1 MAFLVL
7 FFALVTAATV
17 DTQSEG
23 APTNDEAQPS
33 SACRYDLA
41 IRTSNAARSWND
53 FEFDTQKPGGPMW
66 YNSRGCYVQAVEAAR
81 DYLATGPLLTTRQHA
96 ITTFH
101 MSRNLARSG
110 ADAGTR
116 AAAALL
122 AAASRR
128 ADQAPDAALDW
139 NTYVT
144 GFTAYLTGD
153 RVTLERAR
161 DALIAAGGEGNMTN
175 AAVLARAARCIERPF
190 LDVETSEECSVKQP
204 DRTIPSDYDDAA
216 ASHHAPW
223 SCINDKD
230 CVREV
235 VRAAPSPLRGRGLRS
250 LMSEA
255 N

>member
-1 MAFLVL
+1 MAFLAL
-7 FFALVTAATV
+7 FFALVTVATV
-17 DTQSEG
+17 DTQSEA
-23 APTNDEAQPS
+23 APASDEVRPS

-41 IRTSNAARSWND
+41 VRTSNAARSWND

-110 ADAGTR
+110 ADSGTR

-128 ADQAPDAALDW
+128 ADQPPDAALDW

-153 RVTLERAR
+153 RATLERAR
-161 DALIAAGGEGNMTN
+161 DALIAAGGEGNMIN

-190 LDVETSEECSVKQP
+190 LDVETSEECSAQQP
-204 DRTIPSDYDDAA
+204 DREI
-216 ASHHAPW
+216 
-223 SCINDKD
+223 
-230 CVREV
+230 R
-235 VRAAPSPLRGRGLRS
+235 PSPESSYSPAHPSAATTVTNARR
-250 LMSEA
+250 
-255 N
+255 